1 MVLWAISKSLLSRSR
16 SVMSCQGASTYRTI
30 GKGYGDRTN
39 VLLPLPETG
48 LLSFDLLG
56 EALPELLLFLLE
68 FGVIELL
75 DLPLAEL
82 ASLHLLLPVVLV
94 VQFLRRR
101 DEV

>member
-1 MVLWAISKSLLSRSR
+1 M
-16 SVMSCQGASTYRTI
+16 
-30 GKGYGDRTN
+30 
-39 VLLPLPETG
+39 LLPLPETS

-68 FGVIELL
+68 FGIVELL

-94 VQFLRRR
+94 VQCFRR
-101 DEV
+101 